1 MVIANPIYREVIPRE
16 LSSVTADVMVLPLRS
31 WTLPDGRLDVA
42 ALGEELARLT
52 WAGVMPSARLQ
63 KGLAAAAAR
72 SESAR
77 HSVLQLLQALCGV
90 AGSGPAPRGYGGL
103 LELLLELSLDLQQPL
118 PAATAAALAALEIG
132 GKGAAA
138 RARPVALVAGHKA
151 P

>member
-1 MVIANPIYREVIPRE
+1 MVDTSGMKACCKPSGP
-16 LSSVTADVMVLPLRS
+16 S
-31 WTLPDGRLDVA
+31 WPC
-42 ALGEELARLT
+42 
-52 WAGVMPSARLQ
+52 
-63 KGLAAAAAR
+63 KAAR

-118 PAATAAALAALEIG
+118 PAATAAALATLEIG

-138 RARPVALVAGHKA
+138 RARLVALAAGHKA